1 MENGK
6 KKLVFG
12 GDYMTNNYNQ
22 DGSIYYIQNRNKWRC
37 VYKIFDPNTSQFVVK
52 TKQFRSEQDAK
63 DFFATLQYQKGNSLY
78 IRHNG
83 IPVIELIKSILER
96 KLDTG
101 VIAER
106 TYARTKETITAM
118 EKCDLLKKNIDDIST
133 DELQMYLNSL
143 RHYSQNTIKK
153 YIDQLNQ
160 AFKYAQNKGY
170 IIQNPMFDIIRP
182 KSIKKK
188 KEVRALEIEEQQMLT
203 DYLLNVPI
211 QDEPNKNIFLL
222 QMFMG
227 LRVGEA
233 LALQTSDIN
242 LHKNI
247 ITISKTLTTDKNRKV
262 INTVES
268 YVIDDI
274 DDKGVND
281 LDTILPTTAQYVAGE
296 REDTRAM
303 KGWFTVN
310 DPELILTNAM
320 TDGKA
325 FTVSARVYLPA
336 SVLSTGTGSWDG
348 TDKHNMIASLGDSSF
363 GLRITTGSSG
373 GTTAVQTFV
382 GDGRS
387 WYQINTAQLGEE
399 FVDQWH
405 DIAVTYEGST
415 LILYVDGVA
424 VAQREDAGNVVNSGV
439 PFGVGWDPTKSLRT
453 SELTLESVTVYG
465 EATLSY

>member
-1 MENGK
+1 MA
-6 KKLVFG
+6 
-12 GDYMTNNYNQ
+12 NNYNQ

-37 VYKIFDPNTSQFVVK
+37 EYKIFDPNTSQFIKK
-52 TKQFRSEQDAK
+52 TKQFRSEQEAK

-78 IRHNG
+78 IKHNG
-83 IPVIELIKSILER
+83 IPLIELIKSILER

-106 TYARTKETITAM
+106 TYARTKETIKAM

-182 KSIKKK
+182 KSNKKK

-211 QDEPNKNIFLL
+211 QDEPNKNVFLL

-227 LRVGEA
+227 LRIGEA

-262 INTVES
+262 IMGDTTKTYAGQRQIPIPDS
-268 YVIDDI
+268 L
-274 DDKGVND
+274 
-281 LDTILPTTAQYVAGE
+281 LDTVKNQMRLAE
-296 REDTRAM
+296 NH
-303 KGWFTVN
+303 K
-310 DPELILTNAM
+310 
-320 TDGKA
+320 
-325 FTVSARVYLPA
+325 
-336 SVLSTGTGSWDG
+336 
-348 TDKHNMIASLGDSSF
+348 DKL
-363 GLRITTGSSG
+363 L
-373 GTTAVQTFV
+373 
-382 GDGRS
+382 
-387 WYQINTAQLGEE
+387 
-399 FVDQWH
+399 FVDKNNYYLSPRNANTLLQKITKRLGIENISSH
-405 DIAVTYEGST
+405 SLRHTYGTRCIESGMRAVTVQRLMGHTDISIT
-415 LILYVDGVA
+415 LNTYTSILNKFKE
-424 VAQREDAGNVVNSGV
+424 QELEKVNEYYLNNDILNNR
-439 PFGVGWDPTKSLRT
+439 PLLID
-453 SELTLESVTVYG
+453 SEVIERD
-465 EATLSY
+465 

>member
-1 MENGK
+1 MA
-6 KKLVFG
+6 
-12 GDYMTNNYNQ
+12 TNYNQ

-37 VYKIFDPNTSQFVVK
+37 VYKIFDPNTSQFIVK
-52 TKQFRSEQDAK
+52 TKQFRSEQEAK

-83 IPVIELIKSILER
+83 IPVIELIESILER

-106 TYARTKETITAM
+106 TYARTKETIKAM

-153 YIDQLNQ
+153 YIDQLTQ

-182 KSIKKK
+182 KSNKKK

-211 QDEPNKNIFLL
+211 QDEPNKNVFLL

-227 LRVGEA
+227 LRIGEA

-262 INTVES
+262 IMGDTTKTYAGQRQIPIPDS
-268 YVIDDI
+268 L
-274 DDKGVND
+274 
-281 LDTILPTTAQYVAGE
+281 LDTVKNQMRLAE
-296 REDTRAM
+296 NH
-303 KGWFTVN
+303 K
-310 DPELILTNAM
+310 
-320 TDGKA
+320 
-325 FTVSARVYLPA
+325 
-336 SVLSTGTGSWDG
+336 
-348 TDKHNMIASLGDSSF
+348 DKL
-363 GLRITTGSSG
+363 L
-373 GTTAVQTFV
+373 
-382 GDGRS
+382 
-387 WYQINTAQLGEE
+387 
-399 FVDQWH
+399 FVDKNNYYLSPRNANTLLQKITKRLGIENISSH
-405 DIAVTYEGST
+405 SLRHTYGTRCIESGMRAVTVQRLMGHTDISIT
-415 LILYVDGVA
+415 LNTYTSILNKFKE
-424 VAQREDAGNVVNSGV
+424 QELEKVNEYYLNNDILNNR
-439 PFGVGWDPTKSLRT
+439 PLLID
-453 SELTLESVTVYG
+453 SEVIERD
-465 EATLSY
+465 

>member
-1 MENGK
+1 
-6 KKLVFG
+6 
-12 GDYMTNNYNQ
+12 MTNNYNQ

-37 VYKIFDPNTSQFVVK
+37 VYKIFDPNTSQFIVK

-106 TYARTKETITAM
+106 TYARTKETIKAM

-262 INTVES
+262 IMGDTTKTYAGQRQIPIPDS
-268 YVIDDI
+268 L
-274 DDKGVND
+274 
-281 LDTILPTTAQYVAGE
+281 LDTVKNQMRLAE
-296 REDTRAM
+296 NH
-303 KGWFTVN
+303 K
-310 DPELILTNAM
+310 
-320 TDGKA
+320 
-325 FTVSARVYLPA
+325 
-336 SVLSTGTGSWDG
+336 
-348 TDKHNMIASLGDSSF
+348 DKL
-363 GLRITTGSSG
+363 L
-373 GTTAVQTFV
+373 
-382 GDGRS
+382 
-387 WYQINTAQLGEE
+387 
-399 FVDQWH
+399 FVDKNNYYLSPRNANTLLQKIAKRLGIENISSH
-405 DIAVTYEGST
+405 SLRHTYGTRCIESGMRAVTVQRLMGHTDISIT
-415 LILYVDGVA
+415 LNTYTSILNKFKE
-424 VAQREDAGNVVNSGV
+424 QELEKVNEYYLNNDILNNR
-439 PFGVGWDPTKSLRT
+439 PLLID
-453 SELTLESVTVYG
+453 SEVIERD
-465 EATLSY
+465 

>member
-1 MENGK
+1 MA
-6 KKLVFG
+6 
-12 GDYMTNNYNQ
+12 NNYNQ

-37 VYKIFDPNTSQFVVK
+37 VYKIFDPNTSQFIVK
-52 TKQFRSEQDAK
+52 TKQFRSEQEAK

-101 VIAER
+101 VISER
-106 TYARTKETITAM
+106 TYARTKETIKSM
-118 EKCDLLKKNIDDIST
+118 EKCDLLKKNIDEVST

-182 KSIKKK
+182 KSNKKK

-227 LRVGEA
+227 LRIGEA
-233 LALQTSDIN
+233 LALQTTDIN

-262 INTVES
+262 IMGDTTKTYAGQRQIPIPDS
-268 YVIDDI
+268 L
-274 DDKGVND
+274 
-281 LDTILPTTAQYVAGE
+281 LDTVKNQMRLAE
-296 REDTRAM
+296 NH
-303 KGWFTVN
+303 K
-310 DPELILTNAM
+310 
-320 TDGKA
+320 
-325 FTVSARVYLPA
+325 
-336 SVLSTGTGSWDG
+336 
-348 TDKHNMIASLGDSSF
+348 DKL
-363 GLRITTGSSG
+363 L
-373 GTTAVQTFV
+373 
-382 GDGRS
+382 
-387 WYQINTAQLGEE
+387 
-399 FVDQWH
+399 FVDKNNYYLSPRNANTLLQKITKRLGIENISSH
-405 DIAVTYEGST
+405 SLRHTYGTRCIESGMRAVTVQRLMGHTDISIT
-415 LILYVDGVA
+415 LNTYTSILNKFKE
-424 VAQREDAGNVVNSGV
+424 QELEKVNEYYLNNDILNNK
-439 PFGVGWDPTKSLRT
+439 PLLID
-453 SELTLESVTVYG
+453 SEVIERD
-465 EATLSY
+465 

>member
-1 MENGK
+1 MA
-6 KKLVFG
+6 
-12 GDYMTNNYNQ
+12 NNYNQ

-37 VYKIFDPNTSQFVVK
+37 VYKIFDPNTSQFIVK

-106 TYARTKETITAM
+106 TYARTKETIKAM

-182 KSIKKK
+182 KSNKKK

-227 LRVGEA
+227 LRIGEA

-262 INTVES
+262 IMGDTTKTYAGQRQIPIPDS
-268 YVIDDI
+268 L
-274 DDKGVND
+274 
-281 LDTILPTTAQYVAGE
+281 LDTVKNQMRLAE
-296 REDTRAM
+296 NH
-303 KGWFTVN
+303 K
-310 DPELILTNAM
+310 
-320 TDGKA
+320 
-325 FTVSARVYLPA
+325 
-336 SVLSTGTGSWDG
+336 
-348 TDKHNMIASLGDSSF
+348 DKL
-363 GLRITTGSSG
+363 L
-373 GTTAVQTFV
+373 
-382 GDGRS
+382 
-387 WYQINTAQLGEE
+387 
-399 FVDQWH
+399 FVDKNNYYLSPRNANTLLQKIAKRLGIENISSH
-405 DIAVTYEGST
+405 SLRHTYGTRCIESGMRAVTVQRLMGHTDISIT
-415 LILYVDGVA
+415 LNTYTSILNKFKE
-424 VAQREDAGNVVNSGV
+424 QELEKVNEYYLNNDILNNR
-439 PFGVGWDPTKSLRT
+439 PLLID
-453 SELTLESVTVYG
+453 SEVIERD
-465 EATLSY
+465 